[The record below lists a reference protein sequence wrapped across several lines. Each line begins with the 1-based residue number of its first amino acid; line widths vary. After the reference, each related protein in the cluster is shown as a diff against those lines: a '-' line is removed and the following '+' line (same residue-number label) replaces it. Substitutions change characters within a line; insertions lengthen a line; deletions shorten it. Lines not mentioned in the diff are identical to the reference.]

1 MPGSLFNEGKCYQ
14 CGRPFIMS
22 DPKQWKLKLKINYKT
37 VTFCSW
43 SCLEKARKAKEETSG
58 REKNKGNY

>member
-37 VTFCSW
+37 VAFCSW
-43 SCLEKARKAKEETSG
+43 RCLEKARKAKEETGEGKKHS
-58 REKNKGNY
+58 YQY